1 MTHQRSGVVLYE
13 VLAAFA
19 LLGVLIALI
28 AEVQT
33 ATAAARRAAERR
45 AVAMQAAANVAERS
59 TAISWANWT
68 DEGLAQAGLAA
79 TVAEV
84 LPEATLKLSIVPSVS
99 GPPAKRLDI
108 EIAWPPASSTAEP
121 PVRLS
126 HWAFAPSGGPTP

>member
-1 MTHQRSGVVLYE
+1 MLCW
-13 VLAAFA
+13 AFSNRA
-19 LLGVLIALI
+19 I

-33 ATAAARRAAERR
+33 ATAAVLRGRTPRSGHAGRGQRGRC
-45 AVAMQAAANVAERS
+45 S

-84 LPEATLKLSIVPSVS
+84 LPEVTLKLSIVPSVS

-108 EIAWPPASSTAEP
+108 EIAWLLASSTAEP